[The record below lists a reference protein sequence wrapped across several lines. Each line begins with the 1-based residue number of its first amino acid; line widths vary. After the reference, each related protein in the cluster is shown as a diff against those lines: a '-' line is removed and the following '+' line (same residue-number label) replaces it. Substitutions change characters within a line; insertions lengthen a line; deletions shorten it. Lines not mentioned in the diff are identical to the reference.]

1 MQDPAVGR
9 TRAQRAF
16 GPDKNQQPKGVS
28 PQKRPSKKAPPA
40 KKKVAAKKTVKKAED
55 IRNVNVGMF
64 SGPRPSYQRY
74 NVSERASD
82 LLNRSKRN
90 MDAR

>member
-1 MQDPAVGR
+1 MNDPAVGR

-28 PQKRPSKKAPPA
+28 PKKRPSKKAEPA
-40 KKKVAAKKTVKKAED
+40 KVKKKAVKKAED

>member
-28 PQKRPSKKAPPA
+28 PKKRPSKKAPPA
-40 KKKVAAKKTVKKAED
+40 KKKTVKKAED

-82 LLNRSKRN
+82 MLNRSKRN